1 MSACR
6 ATKVF
11 AESRVSDEA
20 MQLVCKIVG
29 IERSCKEASDV
40 VDNFLAGTINSESD
54 CGAAGESSFTAK
66 AGEVWFGEGGDQ
78 DVTLRYELVNVR
90 AFTDKSHAGT
100 QFQSCD
106 EITEGCDIGLTTKG
120 ACEAVAERGRGFLWE
135 RTDEETMERRAT
147 FTKYAESM

>member
-11 AESRVSDEA
+11 AESRVSDEVLK
-20 MQLVCKIVG
+20 LVCQIFG
-29 IERSCKEASDV
+29 IERSRKEACDV
-40 VDNFLAGTINSESD
+40 VDNFLARAINSESD
-54 CGAAGESSFTAK
+54 RGAAGEGSFTAE
-66 AGEVWFGEGGDQ
+66 AGEVWFGEGSDQ
-78 DVTLRYELVNVR
+78 DVALRYELVNVR

-106 EITEGCDIGLTTKG
+106 EITERSDIGLTTKG